1 MSTALSL
8 TRPQKAAAMLVAMGK
23 PSASRLLKFFKQEEL
38 RALID
43 AAKMLRTIPQ
53 SELERIV
60 AEFEAEFTEGAG
72 LLDSADKMETMLN
85 ESLSPRR
92 DERADGR
99 REGRRSAAD
108 APPPIW
114 PTVEKLEPARLG
126 AFLAGEHPQTA
137 ALVLSKLAPQ
147 AAANVLLTLE
157 KSARGEIIKR
167 MLTMSK
173 IPETA
178 VKIVEDQIRARLL
191 VESASKDVSAG
202 QNRVASVLNELD
214 KSQLDEVMQDL
225 EASGAG
231 DLDGDPRAAV
241 RVRGHPAAHAEGA
254 RHAVRRH
261 HQRAG
266 HARRC
271 ATPSRRW
278 WKSVL
283 SSIGAR
289 SRRMIE
295 SELAAAAG
303 NVSADDIVARAQVD
317 RLDGDQA
324 GRRGRLRA
332 AVHAD
337 AGRRLTFLDGSRTGD
352 AWPNPPT
359 RTARPKKRPR
369 RRSATPSRKASCRT
383 RRKRRS
389 WPRSWRS

>member
-43 AAKMLRTIPQ
+43 AAKLLRTIPQ
-53 SELERIV
+53 SELEKIV

-85 ESLSPRR
+85 ESLS
-92 DERADGR
+92 
-99 REGRRSAAD
+99 REEMDALMGVEKAEVKAD

-114 PTVEKLEPARLG
+114 PTVEKLEPGRLG

-137 ALVLSKLAPQ
+137 AVVLSRLGPQ

-157 KSARGEIIKR
+157 KSTRGEIIKR

-178 VKIVEDQIRARLL
+178 VKIVEDQIRARVL
-191 VESASKDVSAG
+191 VESASKDLSVG

-225 EASGAG
+225 EASGAS
-231 DLDGDPRAAV
+231 DLDGIRARLFAFEDILLLTQKA
-241 RVRGHPAAHAEGA
+241 RVTLFDGITTELVTAALRNAEPAMVE
-254 RHAVRRH
+254 
-261 HQRAG
+261 
-266 HARRC
+266 
-271 ATPSRRW
+271 
-278 WKSVL
+278 SVL

-295 SELAAAAG
+295 SELAAEAG
-303 NVSADDIVARAQVD
+303 NLSADDISRARKSIATTAIKLAGEGAFELPSTQAQAQD
-317 RLDGDQA
+317 
-324 GRRGRLRA
+324 A
-332 AVHAD
+332 A
-337 AGRRLTFLDGSRTGD
+337 
-352 AWPNPPT
+352 
-359 RTARPKKRPR
+359 
-369 RRSATPSRKASCRT
+369 
-383 RRKRRS
+383 
-389 WPRSWRS
+389 